1 MSAESL
7 SKRQW
12 MSAESLWERHWMS
25 AESLWER
32 HLMTAESV
40 WERHLKSAESLWER
54 HWKGVESLW
63 ERHLKGAE
71 SLWERHLMS
80 EACFVQN
87 KFEEIILEQSV
98 LEGIALGVEG
108 GDAPF
113 HVLPVLEGVLPIRG
127 IDGSTGEAIP
137 MGTTSGLREASDP
150 YRADV
155 VRWAAMDVP
164 SIMKEEDLTRLREEY
179 RIPEDI

>member
-1 MSAESL
+1 MDEC
-7 SKRQW
+7 R
-12 MSAESLWERHWMS
+12 
-25 AESLWER
+25 
-32 HLMTAESV
+32 V
-40 WERHLKSAESLWER
+40 PV
-54 HWKGVESLW
+54 G
-63 ERHLKGAE
+63 
-71 SLWERHLMS
+71 
-80 EACFVQN
+80 EA
-87 KFEEIILEQSV
+87 
-98 LEGIALGVEG
+98 LEGCRVPVGEAMDECRVPVGEALEGCRVPVGEALNGGIGGDSIGCGG

-164 SIMKEEDLTRLREEY
+164 SIMKEEDPDEAEGGV
-179 RIPEDI
+179 